1 MRAVNNTAFHAG
13 PPTFKRAIA
22 RRTRTRLQTVSD
34 RVLWQSTIASS
45 TLATIR
51 FMRILVTGAAG
62 FIGFHVANRLL
73 ADGHDVV
80 GLDSVNQYY
89 DVRLKEARLALLQK
103 HRSFEFVRAALA
115 DPEAMNQLF
124 DRSEFERVI
133 HLAAQAGVRY
143 SLERPDAYITSNIL
157 GFLQVLEE
165 CRYRKVPHLVYASSS
180 SVYGASTQ
188 MPFSVRQGA
197 DHPLSMYGATKR
209 TNELMAHSYSYLF
222 NLPTTGLRFFTVYG
236 PWGRPDMVMFKFAK
250 AILEGQ
256 PIKVYN
262 DGRMRRDFTYI
273 DDVVE
278 SVVRIMDVIPTPDPQ
293 WSSDN
298 PNPNS
303 SVAPFRIYN
312 VGNEQPVELT
322 EVIGLLEEALG
333 KKAVRK
339 LLPLQPGDV
348 PATFADAADLEAATG
363 FKPHT
368 PIRDG
373 VGK

>member
-1 MRAVNNTAFHAG
+1 
-13 PPTFKRAIA
+13 
-22 RRTRTRLQTVSD
+22 
-34 RVLWQSTIASS
+34 
-45 TLATIR
+45 
-51 FMRILVTGAAG
+51 MRILVTGAAG

-165 CRYRKVPHLVYASSS
+165 CRYRKIPHLVYASSS

-188 MPFSVRQGA
+188 MPFSVHRGA
-197 DHPLSMYGATKR
+197 DHPLSMYGVTKR
-209 TNELMAHSYSYLF
+209 SNELMAHSYSYLF
-222 NLPTTGLRFFTVYG
+222 GLPTTGLRLFTVYG
-236 PWGRPDMVMFKFAK
+236 PWGRPDMVLFKFTK
-250 AILEGQ
+250 AILDGS
-256 PIKVYN
+256 PINVYN
-262 DGRMRRDFTYI
+262 NGHMKRDFTYV

-278 SVVRIMDVIPTPDPQ
+278 SVVRLMDVIPAPDEQ
-293 WSSDN
+293 WSSDQ
-298 PNPNS
+298 PDPS
-303 SVAPFRIYN
+303 SSKAPFRLHNI
-312 VGNEQPVELT
+312 GNQDPVELL
-322 EVIGLLEEALG
+322 EVIALLEETLG
-333 KKAVRK
+333 KKAVK
-339 LLPLQPGDV
+339 NLLPMQPGDV
-348 PATFADAADLEAATG
+348 AATHADVDSMQRATG
-363 FKPHT
+363 FLPRT
-368 PIRDG
+368 SMRDG
-373 VGK
+373 IRRFVDWYKSFYGVT